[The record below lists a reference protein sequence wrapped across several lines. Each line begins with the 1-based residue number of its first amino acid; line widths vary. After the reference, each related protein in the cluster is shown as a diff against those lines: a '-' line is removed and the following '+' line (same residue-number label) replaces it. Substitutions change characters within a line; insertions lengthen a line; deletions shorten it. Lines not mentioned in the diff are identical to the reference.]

1 MNKKAQTSIFGVIA
15 FLIVF
20 TVLFALVFAPFMNVA
35 SDVSI
40 DSARANGGGLVA
52 FMVNYWA
59 FIVFLCFIIAMG
71 WKAYAG

>member
-1 MNKKAQTSIFGVIA
+1 LNTKAQVSIFGVIA

-20 TVLFALVFAPFMNVA
+20 FILYVLVFAPFMNVA

-40 DSARANGGGLVA
+40 GHDGVDGMVG

-59 FIVFLCFIIAMG
+59 FIVFLCFIMAFG
-71 WKAYAG
+71 WKIYAG